1 MKLKTSLGLA
11 LALACSLASAATA
24 VAPAQSVL
32 TEQSTPRLVVKY
44 RDAAVAERATAQSA
58 SPTDREVAS
67 AKRARFTMQRL
78 KVMAS
83 GAIVYHLGQEVS
95 LAEATAAAARIAQ
108 DPAVEYAAPDVR
120 VRTLAAPSNDSYSN
134 LQWPLMARSDAVG
147 GSNFAGAWTLTRGTG
162 MLVGVIDTGSLVHS
176 DLAGQTLAGYDFV
189 SADSGGTFNSAGDG
203 DGRDYDPTDPG
214 DFCAA
219 TSEPSTWHGMKV
231 ASQIVALADNGQG
244 IAGAAPKAKVL
255 QIRAL
260 GRCGGFLSDVADALT
275 WSVGGSVAGVA
286 TNTTPVQVVN
296 LSLGAATGT
305 ACYAY
310 FQSAVTAATS
320 RNVPVVVAAGNDAKN
335 DVGAPANCA
344 GVITVGAH
352 TRSGDLANY
361 SNYSPA
367 VTLTAPGGG
376 NCAQQT
382 TTCSPEPTVS
392 LGNNGTTTVGVE
404 TPGTYFA
411 GTSAATPHVAAAVA
425 LIRSVAPTLTPAEIK
440 GLLIATARTHPAD
453 SFCAAKPGS
462 CGAGMLDAAAAVQAA
477 VTPVLSIS
485 HSYPGTFIAG
495 GQPTTLTASVTGG
508 MGNTYTWTQIGGT
521 TVAMSNADTAAMSF
535 TTPAVGGTLT
545 FRVNATT
552 ALGANLSMTQTVV
565 VNSAPTLTSKTFSV
579 VSGSPLSAKLVASD
593 VDGDAVTFTL
603 VDGPVGLTLQG
614 DTLNWATGAMGDYA
628 VTVAMTDARGATSQG
643 SAIVTVTAGSSPGTG
658 GGSSG
663 GGGGGGSSS
672 DLAFLALMAAGLTL
686 FKRKKA

>member
-11 LALACSLASAATA
+11 LALACSLVSAATP
-24 VAPAQSVL
+24 VAPAQSAL
-32 TEQSTPRLVVKY
+32 SEQSTPRLVVKY
-44 RDAAVAERATAQSA
+44 RDNALAERAMAQSTTT
-58 SPTDREVAS
+58 SDREVAS
-67 AKRARFTMQRL
+67 AKRARFAMQRI

-95 LAEATAAAARIAQ
+95 LAEAAAAAARIAQ

-120 VRTLAAPSNDSYSN
+120 VRTLAAPSNDSFSN

-147 GSNFAGAWTLTRGTG
+147 GSNFAGAWALTRGTG

-189 SADSGGTFNSAGDG
+189 SADSGGTTFNSAGDG

-219 TSEPSTWHGMKV
+219 TGENSTWHGMKV
-231 ASQIVALADNGQG
+231 ASQIVALADNAQG
-244 IAGAAPKAKVL
+244 IAGAAPRAKVL

-344 GVITVGAH
+344 GVITVAAH
-352 TRSGDLANY
+352 TRSGDLASY
-361 SNYSPA
+361 SNYSSA

-376 NCAQQT
+376 TCAQQT
-382 TTCSPEPTVS
+382 TTCSTEATVS
-392 LGNNGTTTVGVE
+392 LGNNGVTTVGVE

-425 LIRSVAPTLTPAEIK
+425 LIRSVAPNLTPAEIK
-440 GLLIATARTHPAD
+440 GLLIATARSHPAD
-453 SFCAAKPGS
+453 SFCATTPNS

-485 HSYPGTFIAG
+485 HSYPGTFISG

-521 TVAMSNADTAAMSF
+521 TVAMSNADSAAMSF

-552 ALGANLSMTQTVV
+552 ALGTNLSLTQTVV
-565 VNSAPTLTSKTFSV
+565 VNSAPTLTSKSFSV
-579 VSGSPLSAKLVASD
+579 ISGSPLSAKLVASD

-643 SAIVTVTAGSSPGTG
+643 SAVVTVTAGSGSGSVS
-658 GGSSG
+658 GSS
-663 GGGGGGSSS
+663 GGGGGSSS
-672 DLAFLALMAAGLTL
+672 DLAFLALMAAGLAA